1 MLDRDNNFYLI
12 HLNTLVTSFLDGGW
26 KLKGEVTCESLLGF
40 KGLIKNQSN
49 EITITIIEV
58 QWRGLMT
65 RQLCLLNNIKT
76 FYRFSTTFKLRRR
89 RVEKWEYH
97 QIFSSFSY
105 GIWSYDTIRKLTSRG
120 GGGVG
125 IRAEDFWGDHTVL
138 RGNRVG
144 GISRRQRCIKG
155 DFIKMTAK

>member
-12 HLNTLVTSFLDGGW
+12 HLNTLVTSFLDGRW
-26 KLKGEVTCESLLGF
+26 KLKGEVTCESLGF
-40 KGLIKNQSN
+40 KGLIKNKSN

-58 QWRGLMT
+58 QWRNLMT

-89 RVEKWEYH
+89 KVEKWEYH

-105 GIWSYDTIRKLTSRG
+105 GIWSCDTIRKLTSRG
-120 GGGVG
+120 GGGW
-125 IRAEDFWGDHTVL
+125 D
-138 RGNRVG
+138 RGG
-144 GISRRQRCIKG
+144 GFLGGSHGFKREQRG
-155 DFIKMTAK
+155 RD

>member
-26 KLKGEVTCESLLGF
+26 KLKGEVTCESLLD
-40 KGLIKNQSN
+40 NQTRSP
-49 EITITIIEV
+49 TIIEV
-58 QWRGLMT
+58 QWRDLMT
-65 RQLCLLNNIKT
+65 RQLCFLNNIET

-89 RVEKWEYH
+89 KVEKWEYH

-105 GIWSYDTIRKLTSRG
+105 GIWSCDTIRKLTSG

-125 IRAEDFWGDHTVL
+125 IGAEDFWGDHTVL
-138 RGNRVG
+138 KGNRGG

-155 DFIKMTAK
+155 DYIKSTAK

>member
-26 KLKGEVTCESLLGF
+26 KLKGEVTCESLLGV
-40 KGLIKNQSN
+40 KELIKNQSN

-58 QWRGLMT
+58 QWRGLMNK
-65 RQLCLLNNIKT
+65 QLCLLNNIET

-105 GIWSYDTIRKLTSRG
+105 GIWSCDTIRKLASRGRG
-120 GGGVG
+120 GGDRVG
-125 IRAEDFWGDHTVL
+125 GFLGDHTAL
-138 RGNRVG
+138 RGNRWG
-144 GISRRQRCIKG
+144 GGGELVVASG
-155 DFIKMTAK
+155 V